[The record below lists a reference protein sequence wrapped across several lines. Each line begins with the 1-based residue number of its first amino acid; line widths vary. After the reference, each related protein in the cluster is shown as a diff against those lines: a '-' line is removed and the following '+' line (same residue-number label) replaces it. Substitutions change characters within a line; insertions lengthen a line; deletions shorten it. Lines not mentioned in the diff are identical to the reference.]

1 MSNDVYSGLS
11 HNYSVWYPKS
21 VWLFPNANEYKLWS
35 YMFSQYVFQSKYP
48 DKYGDPKKIDIYKT
62 YLSKYLNQS
71 TNTIDNCLK
80 HMQSIGVISRSKFA
94 SQCTLNISYVL
105 GALSLVNSTSDE
117 DVLVEISE
125 SFSSGDKDKLKQ
137 LGLKYCPDFEVPS
150 VSSLQFSE
158 GSQIL
163 GTSGDFHKN
172 WEPTSQKLGTDS
184 QNLGNSLQNTTTFT
198 KNGDKSSQNLG
209 TLEDFHKIC
218 ETFELMSDEFP
229 KNWEGEVILKFS
241 AGNIVNFSVFDPQN
255 SIQKF
260 PKFVKLL
267 PKICESGT
275 QNLGNWYSK
284 FVNIIL
290 YIDNNKIKRNYTDFD
305 SLEEENKILREQI
318 NVLLKKNQNSSTG
331 ESEDSN
337 EFFEVGFSSSNKK
350 TLQDEVDEIVG
361 KIRNS
366 FNMIGEWVPCTER
379 EISEYDKAKLQ
390 DRTVQ
395 DVIRSVK
402 DKFIDGSQV
411 NAKTFFDYLKELTEE
426 SFSVELDEPEDGSF
440 DNYSIDDFALAD
452 LSDDTMTDAER
463 EQAISVKSIYEL
475 KRFCMKEYKQLFPFF
490 KWEGMNIQ
498 VYYHQ
503 CEEKTLIER
512 QREFKELHE
521 RVSHQFSKE
530 DIALDDY
537 DKKFKVIDAF
547 NDRFPEN
554 QTFPYS
560 TMVEGLQDLMIDIN
574 LFSSM
579 DIEYNSYNILDGFH
593 GSIKVVYDHL
603 EDTAHRLPQKTI
615 GEEREA
621 LARERSKNTLE
632 SLKSAA
638 NSVKSDDID
647 YGDLLLGYRPPRVK
661 ISEEKIIPA
670 NPALLAAFKHLGFK
684 NGHVLEEW
692 ELNQICDAV
701 IKKYNQR
708 GHGLSAFSNTVTCV
722 TMIGNG
728 HRYELRG
735 LSEPIVEDPVEEE
748 PRPYV
753 RRQRARRGS

>member
-1 MSNDVYSGLS
+1 MQNHVQSLNKKYALSYVKTQTLIDNPVDYKLLEYIFFLYIRNYRYDLEHPDFIELDVKQVLADTAMVERTYRRSLDRLEECGLISRDKKFKRRQTKNGQVIQFNAGYFLGLISLLNETEDIEQVEFIRKSMLENDIESLKSVGFRTVTKPLIPKTSPSNIDLLDESPLNFKSDLKSSDIDAQSDFKSLNYPQSDFKSSSNYAQSDFKSSYLDDRVTLSHPVIELSGLDDTNAVDVIFLGENLEKIQKIRVKKDDFWMTLS
-11 HNYSVWYPKS
+11 HSMDDTNAVSRVTQIPFLDDLKS
-21 VWLFPNANEYKLWS
+21 LS
-35 YMFSQYVFQSKYP
+35 
-48 DKYGDPKKIDIYKT
+48 IYIIREK
-62 YLSKYLNQS
+62 KYLNK
-71 TNTIDNCLK
+71 IL
-80 HMQSIGVISRSKFA
+80 MQNA
-94 SQCTLNISYVL
+94 
-105 GALSLVNSTSDE
+105 
-117 DVLVEISE
+117 
-125 SFSSGDKDKLKQ
+125 
-137 LGLKYCPDFEVPS
+137 
-150 VSSLQFSE
+150 
-158 GSQIL
+158 
-163 GTSGDFHKN
+163 
-172 WEPTSQKLGTDS
+172 
-184 QNLGNSLQNTTTFT
+184 
-198 KNGDKSSQNLG
+198 
-209 TLEDFHKIC
+209 
-218 ETFELMSDEFP
+218 
-229 KNWEGEVILKFS
+229 
-241 AGNIVNFSVFDPQN
+241 VF
-255 SIQKF
+255 
-260 PKFVKLL
+260 
-267 PKICESGT
+267 
-275 QNLGNWYSK
+275 
-284 FVNIIL
+284 
-290 YIDNNKIKRNYTDFD
+290 
-305 SLEEENKILREQI
+305 EEENRELKKQI

-366 FNMIGEWVPCTER
+366 FNLIGEWVPCTEK
-379 EISEYDKAKLQ
+379 EISEFDKAKLQ

-411 NAKTFFDYLKELTEE
+411 NAKIFFDYLKELTEE

-440 DNYSIDDFALAD
+440 DNYSIDDFAVAD

-603 EDTAHRLPQKTI
+603 EDTAYRLPQKTI

-708 GHGLSAFSNTVTCV
+708 GHGLSSFSNTVTCV